1 MIFNTKGF
9 TLIEIIVVI
18 AIIGILASISIPA
31 YLGFQEKAK
40 INTLK
45 MNFKNIYNMLSL
57 EASACESGIPVK
69 RKAWPDGSELI
80 ITKCRDAFGADKIQ
94 PHFIF
99 EPFRNPYFTSSK
111 TGLDKL
117 WEEGIVISDPSGE
130 GGVVGFVYYRDNG
143 WKLEGSVR
151 SYQLKMTL
159 PDNEVMRATFE
170 IDYNAVAE

>member
-45 MNFKNIYNMLSL
+45 MNFKNILNSLTL
-57 EASACESGIPVK
+57 EATGCESGIPVR
-69 RKAWPDGSELI
+69 RKTFPDGNEI
-80 ITKCRDAFGADKIQ
+80 NIFECRLAFGADKIQ
-94 PHFIF
+94 PHYVF
-99 EPFRNPYFTSSK
+99 EPYKNPFFTSSK
-111 TGLDKL
+111 IGLDKL
-117 WEEGIVISDPSGE
+117 HDEGIVKSDPSGE
-130 GGVVGFVYYRDNG
+130 ANEIGFIYYRDNE
-143 WKLEGSVR
+143 WKIEGRVR

-159 PDNEVMRATFE
+159 PNDEVMRATFE
-170 IDYNAVAE
+170 MDYYAIAE